1 MILMDHWSL
10 ISLWV
15 THYTMSSIVRRTRP
29 APALMRL
36 NKYSDA
42 RIQGWREMR
51 VRVWKALS
59 SVWDQ
64 DWRLRL
70 SLEGWPGA
78 VEVFTMILIFT
89 NCRASKTTSLVTI
102 ERRDRKQSE
111 PPGRVWPG
119 PSLGARP
126 AQSRS
131 RLWAHNIYNITIP
144 GPTFQLSHRIKI
156 GTTLYG
162 GPDSYSP
169 DIKRVNQIF

>member
-1 MILMDHWSL
+1 MDHWSVSGLHNELHCAPDTARPRL
-10 ISLWV
+10 I
-15 THYTMSSIVRRTRP
+15 
-29 APALMRL
+29 RL

-51 VRVWKALS
+51 
-59 SVWDQ
+59 VWDQ

-78 VEVFTMILIFT
+78 VEVFTMILILFT

-119 PSLGARP
+119 PRLGARP
-126 AQSRS
+126 AQSRP
-131 RLWAHNIYNITIP
+131 RLWTHNIYNITIP